1 MQIKNFFDNQIANYC
16 TNFCFNNSKW
26 CVVCNA
32 VNRVNSL
39 KLTFP
44 KIGCGNLYMS
54 NSKSEWASIFLINAW
69 FKEVCFETKLSLFLN
84 KTGLGIYIVGL
95 AHGVLFVLYVILL
108 LQVAF
113 LHRWNLLKL
122 FFGFIASLVPFG
134 TFYAD
139 KKLFR

>member
-1 MQIKNFFDNQIANYC
+1 MK
-16 TNFCFNNSKW
+16 KEL
-26 CVVCNA
+26 
-32 VNRVNSL
+32 L
-39 KLTFP
+39 KTALGRLRIVAF
-44 KIGCGNLYMS
+44 IEGCSYL
-54 NSKSEWASIFLINAW
+54 L
-69 FKEVCFETKLSLFLN
+69 
-84 KTGLGIYIVGL
+84 LGITMILKYKFSMPQPNYVVGL
-95 AHGVLFVLYVILL
+95 AHGVLFVLYVFLL